1 MRLALI
7 EAGAT
12 VALSWSPDLE
22 VLLQVLRSHD
32 VLSWLG
38 FIQTYNILASAN
50 YESSQIIY
58 RTRAIISRGLYIFYP
73 IFKDHFFVFKEVF

>member
-50 YESSQIIY
+50 YESSQII
-58 RTRAIISRGLYIFYP
+58 
-73 IFKDHFFVFKEVF
+73 